1 MKYILLFC
9 IFCLPLFVFSQI
21 ADSSIRMVKL
31 NGAVNFRDI
40 GGYKTKSGKKVK
52 LGKIYRSAEINNL
65 SNDDL
70 NKLDHLGISYVL
82 DFRGPAEFAAA
93 PDKLPPHATRISLPF
108 GSENTGDR
116 MKMMKSMSEAKTADS
131 IMLPYY
137 ANIEPFTKRYKPV
150 FETLLSNHQDSA
162 ILFHCPAGKDRTG
175 IAAAL
180 ILFALGVDEK
190 TIMDDYLASNYYRK
204 PDNERMKNMLVTAY
218 HMNEEVVAGVLGV
231 KESYL
236 QATIDAIKNNYG
248 TIDNYLKKEM
258 GLDKKNERILKEK
271 YLQ

>member
-1 MKYILLFC
+1 MKRIIGLLVLA
-9 IFCLPLFVFSQI
+9 IPLFVDAQI
-21 ADSSIRMVKL
+21 ADSSLRMVKL

-40 GGYKTKSGKKVK
+40 GGYVTKNGKKVK

-65 SNDDL
+65 SSDDL
-70 NKLDHLGISYVL
+70 NKLDQLGINYVL
-82 DFRGPAEFAAA
+82 DFRGPAEVTAA

-137 ANIEPFTKRYKPV
+137 ANIEPFAKRYRPV
-150 FETLLSNHQDSA
+150 FETLLQNSKDSA
-162 ILFHCPAGKDRTG
+162 ILFHCTAGKDRTG
-175 IAAAL
+175 IGAAL

-190 TIMDDYLASNYYRK
+190 TIMEDYLASNYYRK

-218 HMNEEVVAGVLGV
+218 HMNEDVVAGVLGV
-231 KESYL
+231 RESYL
-236 QATIDAIKNNYG
+236 QATFDAIKSKYG
-248 TIDNYLKKEM
+248 TIDNYLKIEM
-258 GLDKKNERILKEK
+258 GLDKRNERILKDK